1 MNSFEELGLEKHL
14 LQAITE
20 LNFHQPTAVQE
31 QVIPHIMQDNPKD
44 LIALAQTGTGKT
56 AAFGLPLIHKTDTRL
71 KNVQYLILSP
81 TRELCLQIAD
91 DLRDFSAFNKE
102 IKIAAV
108 FGGASIDRQIQKIK
122 QGVQIISA
130 TPGRL
135 NDLIDRGVVNLN
147 HVKAVVL
154 DEADEMLNM
163 GFKDELEAILENTP
177 ADRNT
182 FLFSAT
188 MPKQLLNI
196 ANKYMNEPEEITVGL
211 RNSGAENVEH
221 QCYLVNARDKY
232 QALKRIVDYH
242 PSVYGIVFCRT
253 RNDTKEVTEK
263 LMQDGYNAEALH
275 GDLTQS
281 QREHVMN
288 KFRTKHLSLLVATD
302 VAARGLD
309 VEDLTHIINYDLP
322 EELEIYTHRS
332 GRTGRAGKHGTSIV
346 IANLKEKHKLNSIEK
361 QINKK
366 FTHLSIPGG
375 KEICEKQLFHLIDKV
390 ERVEVDTV
398 QVESFLP
405 KIYEKLEWMERND
418 LIQRFVSIEFN
429 RFLDYYK
436 NLPDLVTPNE
446 KKFKDK
452 MVKGK
457 SHYTRYFLNLGVI
470 DGLKPTQLIGM
481 INDFTGIKNIEVGEI
496 EILKSFSFFEADSD
510 YQEDIINGFKGQKL
524 RKREIN
530 IEIAEK
536 KRGGGSKSRKDNDE
550 NFSDRPKRSGF
561 NRDRRESSDRK
572 DRFEKK
578 DRSDRREGSE
588 RKNRFETKDRTER
601 KDRFDRKD
609 RSDRKD
615 FSRDKRSNRD
625 RRR

>member
-196 ANKYMNEPEEITVGL
+196 ANKYMNQPEEITVGL

-510 YQEDIINGFKGQKL
+510 YQEDIMNGFKGQRLK
-524 RKREIN
+524 KRDIN
-530 IEIAEK
+530 LEIAEK
-536 KRGGGSKSRKDNDE
+536 KRGDGGKSRKDNDE
-550 NFSDRPKRSGF
+550 KFSDRPKRSGF

-578 DRSDRREGSE
+578 DRSDRRDGSE

-601 KDRFDRKD
+601 KDRFERKD

>member
-1 MNSFEELGLEKHL
+1 MNSFEELGLDKHL
-14 LQAITE
+14 LQAINE
-20 LNFHQPTAVQE
+20 LNFHQPTAVQQ
-31 QVIPHIMQDNPKD
+31 QVIPQIMQDNPKD

-56 AAFGLPLIHKTDTRL
+56 AAFGLPLIHKTDTKL

-91 DLRDFSAFNKE
+91 DLRDFAAFNKD

-108 FGGASIDRQIQKIK
+108 VGGASMDRQIQKIK
-122 QGVQIISA
+122 QGAQIISA

-135 NDLIDRGVVNLN
+135 NDLIDRNVVNLN
-147 HVKAVVL
+147 QVKAVVL

-163 GFKDELEAILENTP
+163 GFKDELESILENTP

-232 QALKRIVDYH
+232 LALKRIVDYH
-242 PSVYGIVFCRT
+242 PNVYGIVFCRT
-253 RNDTKEVTEK
+253 RNETKEVTEK

-309 VEDLTHIINYDLP
+309 VDDLTHIINYDLP

-346 IANLKEKHKLNSIEK
+346 IANLKEKHKLASIEK

-390 ERVEVDTV
+390 ERVEVDTL

-446 KKFKDK
+446 KKFKEK

-510 YQEDIINGFKGQKL
+510 YQEDIINGFKGQRLK
-524 RKREIN
+524 KRDIN
-530 IEIAEK
+530 LEIAEK
-536 KRGGGSKSRKDNDE
+536 KRGGGGKSRKDDDRK
-550 NFSDRPKRSGF
+550 FSDRPKRSGF
-561 NRDRRESSDRK
+561 NRDRREISDRK

-578 DRSDRREGSE
+578 DISERKDGSD
-588 RKNRFETKDRTER
+588 RKNRFESKDRTER
-601 KDRFDRKD
+601 RDRFDRKD

-615 FSRDKRSNRD
+615 FGRDNRSNRD

>member
-1 MNSFEELGLEKHL
+1 MNSFEELGLDNHL

-163 GFKDELEAILENTP
+163 GFKEELEAILENTP
-177 ADRNT
+177 DDRNT

-196 ANKYMNEPEEITVGL
+196 ANKYMNEPEEITVGV

-242 PSVYGIVFCRT
+242 PNVYGIVFCRT

-275 GDLTQS
+275 GDLTQA

-375 KEICEKQLFHLIDKV
+375 KEICEK
-390 ERVEVDTV
+390 
-398 QVESFLP
+398 
-405 KIYEKLEWMERND
+405 
-418 LIQRFVSIEFN
+418 
-429 RFLDYYK
+429 
-436 NLPDLVTPNE
+436 
-446 KKFKDK
+446 
-452 MVKGK
+452 
-457 SHYTRYFLNLGVI
+457 
-470 DGLKPTQLIGM
+470 
-481 INDFTGIKNIEVGEI
+481 
-496 EILKSFSFFEADSD
+496 
-510 YQEDIINGFKGQKL
+510 
-524 RKREIN
+524 
-530 IEIAEK
+530 
-536 KRGGGSKSRKDNDE
+536 
-550 NFSDRPKRSGF
+550 
-561 NRDRRESSDRK
+561 
-572 DRFEKK
+572 
-578 DRSDRREGSE
+578 
-588 RKNRFETKDRTER
+588 
-601 KDRFDRKD
+601 
-609 RSDRKD
+609 
-615 FSRDKRSNRD
+615 
-625 RRR
+625 

>member
-56 AAFGLPLIHKTDTRL
+56 AAFGLPLIHKADTRL

-510 YQEDIINGFKGQKL
+510 YQEDIMNGFKGQKL

-536 KRGGGSKSRKDNDE
+536 KRGGGGKSRKDNDE
-550 NFSDRPKRSGF
+550 KFSDRPKRSGF

-578 DRSDRREGSE
+578 DRSDRRDGSE

-601 KDRFDRKD
+601 KDRFERKD

-615 FSRDKRSNRD
+615 FSRDKRSNHD